1 MEVEMQVPEDPHYV
15 VAVGK
20 MHRLVDA
27 AYMVED
33 GTRDRCC
40 DSSYLVD
47 DYFVDDCL
55 FDCSID
61 FVDSRCLD
69 HCFFFSKYSYS

>member
-1 MEVEMQVPEDPHYV
+1 MEVGMQILADPHCA

-20 MHRLVDA
+20 MRRLVDA

-47 DYFVDDCL
+47 DYFVDNYLLDCNTDL
-55 FDCSID
+55 VAF
-61 FVDSRCLD
+61 
-69 HCFFFSKYSYS
+69 YY